1 MSMNWPETLKTTVV
15 SITVIGV
22 ILTVGGF
29 WIPYSEPVWRIA
41 ALGTSTVLTI
51 RIYQRSGA
59 RYSELAMI
67 ALLVLVIL
75 VGSPAFGLG

>member
-1 MSMNWPETLKTTVV
+1 MDWPETLKTAAV
-15 SITVIGV
+15 SITIIGAIV
-22 ILTVGGF
+22 TVGGF
-29 WIPYSEPVWRIA
+29 WIPYTEPVWRIA
-41 ALGTSTVLTI
+41 ALGTIAVLTI

-59 RYSELAMI
+59 RYSDLAMI